1 MEEDFLQSL
10 ETTQQFEDTTMRDTT
25 FGEKLPTTTL
35 TTRGL
40 IPTTTSGTLSQQWDT
55 TAVGHHNKWDNSG
68 TTEEPVF
75 QHIGYKLLRTTTPTE
90 QTGDPDVS
98 QHITYRDGSNHRHY
112 RVTCQVVYYLWL
124 TSKQKFCHSID
135 SLKLLSTG
143 CQQKLVINLK
153 GNPVGC
159 AETQQRAQLEKCQ
172 CSNLVSMVFFRPGF
186 SGARHQCPR
195 LKPLTWYTD

>member
-1 MEEDFLQSL
+1 
-10 ETTQQFEDTTMRDTT
+10 MRDTT

-40 IPTTTSGTLSQQWDT
+40 IPTTTSGTMSQQWDT
-55 TAVGHHNKWDNSG
+55 TTVGHHNKWDNSG

-112 RVTCQVVYYLWL
+112 WGLLQKKVRFKTYL
-124 TSKQKFCHSID
+124 
-135 SLKLLSTG
+135 
-143 CQQKLVINLK
+143 
-153 GNPVGC
+153 PVG
-159 AETQQRAQLEKCQ
+159 T
-172 CSNLVSMVFFRPGF
+172 F
-186 SGARHQCPR
+186 PR
-195 LKPLTWYTD
+195 GWYI